1 MKWEFKNGI
10 PIYLQIIA
18 QIKVMIASGE
28 LRAGSKIP
36 PVREM
41 AVEAGVN
48 PNTMQ
53 RALTQLEQE
62 GLLYTQRT
70 AGRFVSEDENVMKE
84 LRKAMSE
91 QYIAELFHNLEK
103 MGMDKQ
109 EIIAAVKDYQDDK
122 GEK

>member
-109 EIIAAVKDYQDDK
+109 EIIAAVKNYEKDK